1 MNSEHLMSNSIK
13 TMATRATMG
22 SMTNGGAGLVLP
34 RILSKL
40 AVSVVILICT
50 MVAPMTGYAAG
61 DAAAGAQKAYTC
73 LGCHGVKHY
82 VNTYPTYHVPKIAGQ
97 HEAYLIAALQAYRGK
112 SRSHASMQAN
122 ANLLSDQDIADIA
135 AYFAGLGGKKPEN
148 PSTEVGLELAQ
159 TCAACHGADG
169 NSVAP
174 TNPILAGQYKS
185 YIKQAL
191 RSYKSGDRQNPIMTG
206 FAAGLSDA
214 DIGKLAEYFSDQK
227 GNIRTAPR

>member
-1 MNSEHLMSNSIK
+1 MNSEHLMSNSVKSRAKI
-13 TMATRATMG
+13 ATMTT
-22 SMTNGGAGLVLP
+22 METTTNGGAGVAL
-34 RILSKL
+34 LSKL
-40 AVSVVILICT
+40 ALPLVILVGT
-50 MVAPMTGYAAG
+50 MLVPMIGHAEG

-97 HEAYLIAALQAYRGK
+97 HEAYLITALQAYRGK

-135 AYFAGLGGKKPEN
+135 AYFAGIGGKKPE

-191 RSYKSGDRQNPIMTG
+191 LSYKSGERQNPIMTG
-206 FAAGLSDA
+206 FAAGLSDS
-214 DIGKLAEYFSDQK
+214 DISKLAEYFSDQK